1 MSRCV
6 GDVERESEE
15 WIEQKDEGVIVVII
29 IISCYYCTADEL
41 TRGSLEVAAAAA
53 ALLDPAAD
61 VEKWLAA
68 ADAHCCSSLISDP
81 ENSQHQHLHAF
92 ALYASFS
99 SSSSSST
106 FFSFFANDW
115 KLCAHLFPPPPRRR
129 LLHFHPSLNDH

>member
-6 GDVERESEE
+6 GDVERESKE
-15 WIEQKDEGVIVVII
+15 WIEQKDEGVGGFFEGVIVVII

-41 TRGSLEVAAAAA
+41 TRGSHEVAAA

-92 ALYASFS
+92 ALYASS
-99 SSSSSST
+99 SFSSSSST
-106 FFSFFANDW
+106 FFSFFAND
-115 KLCAHLFPPPPRRR
+115 
-129 LLHFHPSLNDH
+129 

>member
-6 GDVERESEE
+6 GDVERESKE
-15 WIEQKDEGVIVVII
+15 WIEQKDEGVGGFFEGVIVVII

-41 TRGSLEVAAAAA
+41 TRGSHEVAAAA

-92 ALYASFS
+92 ALYASS
-99 SSSSSST
+99 SFSSSSST
-106 FFSFFANDW
+106 FFSFFAND
-115 KLCAHLFPPPPRRR
+115 
-129 LLHFHPSLNDH
+129 